1 MGDFAC
7 VSPVPLAAPPK
18 AHMASGRTSPTVVPS
33 GISGKTTFSLGDDR
47 SDKLEFEDVKVQL
60 LTHSDDTSEFIVYT
74 AIVSAHFL
82 RRFAEPTKVSGT
94 EQERGIRIE
103 YQKVPIWPVL
113 GLKERLGKA
122 LGRDIAGN
130 YFDED
135 IVAAV
140 EIMVRTGASITAEHR
155 YTGSYCLQPKPAHS
169 IERYETVRFSSSQL
183 HSRCA
188 FFVAV
193 PRRPCAT
200 ISIGRIGAFGDSIT
214 VAAKC
219 EW

>member
-1 MGDFAC
+1 LTRIKRNWTRC
-7 VSPVPLAAPPK
+7 
-18 AHMASGRTSPTVVPS
+18 GRT
-33 GISGKTTFSLGDDR
+33 GKTGGRPLLFMCVMMPTQ
-47 SDKLEFEDVKVQL
+47 FEDVKIQL

-135 IVAAV
+135 IDSEEEFMETWETQEERQLRLGTLKRSRTERERDVLGEVLNQSFTTENEDEDDDVALLSP
-140 EIMVRTGASITAEHR
+140 RSKR
-155 YTGSYCLQPKPAHS
+155 
-169 IERYETVRFSSSQL
+169 
-183 HSRCA
+183 RCA
-188 FFVAV
+188 NPVLAV
-193 PRRPCAT
+193 GEVC
-200 ISIGRIGAFGDSIT
+200 
-214 VAAKC
+214 
-219 EW
+219 